1 MDIHDNYQQLA
12 NAVLA
17 MAVEDVVQYRVLNTF
32 HPKDENN
39 IPQGITDNVGKVT
52 RKADRKFPCV
62 VGGVKFKSKKQYID
76 FCSRQNKSNALCKYR
91 EMEKHH
97 DEALSFLMDEERI
110 GIFTNQPVAFFK
122 WAIEEKYRME
132 MQWEFEKIF
141 CGQPKRR
148 YARNIQYARNK
159 R

>member
-1 MDIHDNYQQLA
+1 MNITDNYQQLA

-17 MAVEDVVQYRVLNTF
+17 MAVEDVVQYRVMNTF

-39 IPQGITDNVGKVT
+39 IPQGFTDNIGKIT
-52 RKADRKFPCV
+52 KKANRKFPCV
-62 VGGVKFKSKKQYID
+62 VGGVKFTTKEQYIE

-110 GIFTNQPVAFFK
+110 AIFTNQPVTFFK
-122 WAIEEKYRME
+122 WVIEEKYKLE
-132 MQWEFEKIF
+132 MQWEMEKIF
-141 CGQPKRR
+141 LKTPKKR